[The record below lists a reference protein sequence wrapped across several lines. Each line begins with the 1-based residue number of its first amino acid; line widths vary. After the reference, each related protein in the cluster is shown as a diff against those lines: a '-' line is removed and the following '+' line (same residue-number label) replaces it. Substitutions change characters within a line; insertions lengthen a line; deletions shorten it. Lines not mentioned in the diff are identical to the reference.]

1 MEKPYVP
8 FYKPYGMSDEE
19 YQYEVEMAQEK
30 LAEWEQEQQESI
42 PVELPVMLIF
52 NEHFRWYKEDGNYFI
67 EHPKWSLV
75 GMGENLQD
83 AHRSLLEEIIITKEH
98 FIDIPDEE
106 LTEEA
111 KRMKYWLS
119 VIKVKNSA

>member
-1 MEKPYVP
+1 
-8 FYKPYGMSDEE
+8 
-19 YQYEVEMAQEK
+19 
-30 LAEWEQEQQESI
+30 
-42 PVELPVMLIF
+42 
-52 NEHFRWYKEDGNYFI
+52 
-67 EHPKWSLV
+67 
-75 GMGENLQD
+75 MGENLQD